1 MKKWLVGLGLV
12 LVLVIG
18 YLAFILNAHISES
31 EKFKFVSCTKPV
43 DLDQIVV
50 DGFSM
55 EIGDCWRFEENKFSI
70 FHGTNFVLYAF
81 ELPGYRGVSLK
92 ETGVMTSDSFHHIGL
107 NPVRRV
113 YEKDQTFGLDIAMQ
127 ELNSNKV
134 NIVFDESMELKDKKR
149 TDDTIFGLLNIK
161 GFALGNLE
169 EDRYDI
175 KLTFDRS
182 YDVDFYMIMKGGAMM
197 IYLKRFNLSAPVSA
211 EI

>member
-1 MKKWLVGLGLV
+1 MKKWLVTLGLL
-12 LVLVIG
+12 LVFAIA
-18 YLAFILNAHISES
+18 YLAFSLNAHISES
-31 EKFKFVSCTKPV
+31 EKFNFVSCTESV

-50 DGFSM
+50 GVSSI
-55 EIGDCWRFEENKFSI
+55 EIGDCWRFEENKFST

-81 ELPGYRGVSLK
+81 ELSGYRGVSLK

-107 NPVRRV
+107 NPVRKV
-113 YEKDQTFGLDIAMQ
+113 YEKDQTFELDIAMP
-127 ELNSNKV
+127 ELRSNKI
-134 NIVFDESMELKDKKR
+134 NIVFDKSMELKDKKR

-182 YDVDFYMIMKGGAMM
+182 YDVEFYMMMKGESMM
-197 IYLKRFNLSAPVSA
+197 IYLKRFNSS
-211 EI
+211 I